1 MRIVLQRVSQAKVEV
16 DGRVVGS
23 IGRGLMAL
31 VGVGRTDDDS
41 LARALAE
48 KVVTLRIFEDEDGK
62 TNLSLLDVGGAVLV
76 VSQFTL
82 YADCRKG
89 RRPSFTGAGDP
100 EMAARLVEVF
110 RNTVEDFGVE
120 TASGVF
126 GAHMQV
132 SLVNDGPFTIVL
144 DENDVAV
151 GRASIGLRRDTTAG
165 GE

>member
-23 IGRGLMAL
+23 IGQGLMAL

-89 RRPSFTGAGDP
+89 RRPSFAGAGDP
-100 EMAARLVEVF
+100 EMAARLVEVL
-110 RNTVEDFGVE
+110 RNTVEEFGVE

-151 GRASIGLRRDTTAG
+151 GRASIGPRRGTTAG
-165 GE
+165 EG

>member
-151 GRASIGLRRDTTAG
+151 GRASIGPRRGTTAG
-165 GE
+165 GG